1 MYLDSIALTKTLPC
15 LAEPGRIIVI
25 GKPNRPLDEVIPY
38 LATLPG
44 IIAYNPETRTLT
56 FRRPHGF
63 MTLYPDKVYITQ
75 VVDAAEGLQL
85 FEALKEAVNA
95 VWEKREE
102 LVAVTAKKRAPRHL
116 DIWELL
122 PRSNCGAC
130 GILWNWPTPRQRSTK
145 RCEEL
150 PGQTGAQLSHTSPGA
165 QRRTRIP
172 SGAHPGC
179 ASTRRR
185 DDPAHLSWR
194 HRFALSLCH
203 RALF

>member
-1 MYLDSIALTKTLPC
+1 MERCLSICKDKLQKMFLDSIALTKTLPC

-44 IIAYNPETRTLT
+44 VIAYNPETRTLT

-75 VVDAAEGLQL
+75 VVDTVEGLEL

-95 VWEKREE
+95 VWEKRAE

-122 PRSNCGAC
+122 PRTNCKQC
-130 GILWNWPTPRQRSTK
+130 GEASCLAFAVAVLQHNR
-145 RCEEL
+145 L
-150 PGQTGAQLSHTSPGA
+150 LSE
-165 QRRTRIP
+165 
-172 SGAHPGC
+172 C
-179 ASTRRR
+179 APLQS
-185 DDPAHLSWR
+185 DSS
-194 HRFALSLCH
+194 FADRKATLEAML
-203 RALF
+203 